1 MNRKKALFG
10 IIAVLVIGLA
20 AAVSCAAPSYET
32 YPTTTYP
39 APIVPEAMPP
49 YMPSEGGSGIIDKGE
64 APAPTITVDQLAAT
78 DRMIVR
84 TANMSLVVQDI
95 PIAMNQIIQL
105 TKGFEGYV
113 VSSNRWG
120 EGERLFGTITIRVA
134 AEHFETAMTALRD
147 LAVEVTSETTSSQDV
162 TEEYVDLNSR
172 LKNAEATEQQ
182 YLILLEK
189 ATAIEDILKIYD
201 GLSRIRGEIEQIKG
215 RMQYLE
221 RTSDTSLIEVSLQ
234 QAKMDVS
241 FTASKTRVKEGEE
254 IQFYAEIG
262 GGFAPYSYEWDFGD
276 GTTSTSDYPTHAYK
290 DDGSYTVSL
299 KVTDDRGNS
308 DTEIRSDYITVT
320 PGWSGAITTG
330 SAWKG
335 LAAFGRGLAD
345 FFIWVGIFSPV
356 WAVIIGIILWRRH
369 RKKKKASL

>member
-1 MNRKKALFG
+1 MKRKGLLFG

-20 AAVSCAAPSYET
+20 AAVSCATATSPET
-32 YPTTTYP
+32 FPT
-39 APIVPEAMPP
+39 IVPEPMPP
-49 YMPSEGGSGIIDKGE
+49 SMPSEGGSGIIDKGE
-64 APAPTITVDQLAAT
+64 TPAPTIIVDQLPAT

-95 PIAMNQIIQL
+95 PIAMDQIIQL

-134 AEHFETAMTALRD
+134 AEHFENAMTALRD

-182 YLILLEK
+182 YLALLEK

-201 GLSRIRGEIEQIKG
+201 GLSLIRGEIEQIKG

-221 RTSDTSLIEVSLQ
+221 QTSATSLIEVYLQ

-254 IQFYAEIG
+254 IQFSAEIG

-290 DDGSYTVSL
+290 EDGSYTVSL
-299 KVTDDRGNS
+299 KVSDDRGNS

-330 SAWKG
+330 AAWKG

-345 FFIWVGIFSPV
+345 FLIWVGIFSPV
-356 WAVIIGIILWRRH
+356 WAVIIGIIYWRRH
-369 RKKKKASL
+369 RKKKASS